1 MASIEPMAPRANT
14 TWYLVDD
21 DDLVEVARRRDAVA
35 KRARDEDLREEADAR
50 GWSSAIPDRSLPLRR
65 RRGSVSPSFAHAT
78 TSVAVAEEQICSRE
92 VASSTMIHSK
102 SEAQGIATVCAE
114 TYFLTVL

>member
-65 RRGSVSPSFAHAT
+65 RRGSVSPPFAHAT
-78 TSVAVAEEQICSRE
+78 TSVAVAEE
-92 VASSTMIHSK
+92 
-102 SEAQGIATVCAE
+102 
-114 TYFLTVL
+114 